1 MFYGRRHFGGTM
13 PEGIAKKPED
23 YRPAPDP
30 GRNEIQEI
38 LNALRGLRYGSVE
51 IIVQDS
57 RVVQIQRLEK
67 HRLV

>member
-1 MFYGRRHFGGTM
+1 MH
-13 PEGIAKKPED
+13 ESSSKKQEEHQ
-23 YRPAPDP
+23 PAQEI
-30 GRNEIQEI
+30 GRNEIQQI
-38 LNALRGLRYGSVE
+38 LNILRGLRYGSVE

>member
-1 MFYGRRHFGGTM
+1 M
-13 PEGIAKKPED
+13 PDNYANKPND
-23 YRPAPDP
+23 YAPIP
-30 GRNEIQEI
+30 ETGSNEIQFI

-67 HRLV
+67 LRLG

>member
-1 MFYGRRHFGGTM
+1 MQD
-13 PEGIAKKPED
+13 GIAKKPED
-23 YRPAPDP
+23 YRPAQDP
-30 GRNEIQEI
+30 GRHEIQEI
-38 LNALRGLRYGSVE
+38 LNALRGLRFGSVE

>member
-1 MFYGRRHFGGTM
+1 M
-13 PEGIAKKPED
+13 EDGIPNNNQGD
-23 YRPAPDP
+23 YRPVHET
-30 GRNEIQEI
+30 GRNEIQFI

-67 HRLV
+67 QRLV

>member
-1 MFYGRRHFGGTM
+1 M
-13 PEGIAKKPED
+13 PEGTVRKAED
-23 YRPAPDP
+23 YRPAQDT
-30 GRNEIQEI
+30 GRTEIQEI